1 MIIPLI
7 AILTIFIIFQR
18 YKDDNYKKELEKR
31 QRDYYKR
38 NYPDKEK
45 TYKKNK
51 QKIKEDLIST
61 PVKRNYPHKEEKYI
75 KTNTQIIKE
84 DLISTLV
91 KYEEKFPEQQ
101 RSISSFVRFKADGF
115 LDFEKWTKYDAGKIN
130 LHPIEQLM
138 AYRLAKIDAL
148 KYPRYIKEDLILATN
163 SSRTEEEFLDSY
175 PRLAKHFSFQYDKP
189 RKWEENKNIDTQNQ
203 KNEEIKANKR
213 LLIAKKH
220 GLEENSQE

>member
-51 QKIKEDLIST
+51 QK
-61 PVKRNYPHKEEKYI
+61 
-75 KTNTQIIKE
+75 IKE

>member
-1 MIIPLI
+1 MIITLI
-7 AILTIFIIFQR
+7 AILTIFIIYQR
-18 YKDDNYKKELEKR
+18 YKDDNYKKELEKSK
-31 QRDYYKR
+31 RDYYKR
-38 NYPDKEK
+38 NYPDKEE

-51 QKIKEDLIST
+51 QK
-61 PVKRNYPHKEEKYI
+61 
-75 KTNTQIIKE
+75 IKE

-101 RSISSFVRFKADGF
+101 RSISSFVRFKEDGF
-115 LDFEKWTKYDAGKIN
+115 LNFEKWTKYDAGKIN
-130 LHPIEQLM
+130 LHPNEQLM

-163 SSRTEEEFLDSY
+163 SSRTEKEFLDSY